1 MKTPLIVVTVTML
14 MIGALAVM
22 NNACKS
28 EQHAWCAPRSTVRH
42 DIKPSPPAPTSDLGS
57 ISFG

>member
-1 MKTPLIVVTVTML
+1 MKTPLIVLTVTML
-14 MIGALAVM
+14 NRRSGGHEHRLQ
-22 NNACKS
+22 S